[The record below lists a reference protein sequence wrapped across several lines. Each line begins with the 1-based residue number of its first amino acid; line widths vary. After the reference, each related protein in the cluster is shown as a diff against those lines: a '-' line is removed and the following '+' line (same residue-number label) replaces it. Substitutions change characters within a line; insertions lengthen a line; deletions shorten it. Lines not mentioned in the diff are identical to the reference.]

1 MLQELKVNET
11 PVRTSRNF
19 HINNAKLKDIEIP
32 SIISEFNNVKVIGNI
47 TNDANMDYNLTY
59 GLGDKLNEQ
68 VKKEA
73 NKNIRVVIENNVNKE
88 VELNFNFDKE
98 NLNLVD
104 NIEIIANENTKSNI
118 IIKYKT
124 VEDIMAY
131 HNGIIR
137 ILAKKNSKI
146 NIVVVNLMNIISNN
160 FISFD
165 NLLEEGAKINY
176 TIVDF
181 GGKNSITNYYS
192 NLLGDN
198 SENIINGIYLGKENQ
213 FFDLNYIGELRGK
226 KSNIDIEIQGALK
239 DTAKKH
245 FKGTID
251 FKKGCKKAT
260 GSENEFCTLLSDTAK
275 SIALPMLLCSEEEV
289 EGNHSSAAG
298 KVGEKELFYIMSR
311 GFNLKEAMKLLVRAK
326 FNKII
331 ENVTSEDLKEEIL
344 EEMDNR
350 LD

>member
-1 MLQELKVNET
+1 MLKELKVNET

-19 HINNAKLKDIEIP
+19 NINNAKLKGINIP
-32 SIISEFNNVKVIGNI
+32 ETIGNFEKVNI
-47 TNDANMDYNLTY
+47 IGKVAYNVSSSNITY
-59 GLGDKLNEQ
+59 GLGNELIKQ
-68 VKKEA
+68 VQENA
-73 NKNIRVVIENNVNKE
+73 NQNLKVVVEENINQNVE
-88 VELNFNFDKE
+88 INFNFDKQ

-104 NIEIIANENTKSNI
+104 NIEIIASENTNSTI
-118 IIKYKT
+118 VIKYKS
-124 VEDIMAY
+124 EKDIQAY

-137 ILAKKNSKI
+137 ILAKKNSKL
-146 NIVVVNLMNIISNN
+146 NIVVINLMNTVSNN
-160 FISFD
+160 FISFE
-165 NLLEEGAKINY
+165 NLFEENAKVNY

-192 NLLGDN
+192 NLVGDN
-198 SENIINGIYLGKENQ
+198 SENIINGIYLGKEDQ
-213 FFDLNYIGELRGK
+213 FFDLNYIAELRGK

-260 GSENEFCTLLSDTAK
+260 GKENEFCTLLSDKAK

-311 GFNLKEAMKLLVRAK
+311 GFNIKEAMKLIVRAK
-326 FNKII
+326 FNKILENI
-331 ENVTSEDLKEEIL
+331 ENEDLKEEIL
-344 EEMDNR
+344 NEIDTR